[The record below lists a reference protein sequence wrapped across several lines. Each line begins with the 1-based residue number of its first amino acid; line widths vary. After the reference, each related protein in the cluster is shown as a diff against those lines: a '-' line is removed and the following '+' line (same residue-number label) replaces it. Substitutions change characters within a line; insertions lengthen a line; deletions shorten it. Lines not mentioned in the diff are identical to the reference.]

1 MFWLLYRCLCPS
13 LVYES
18 AVRFQVWFQNRRAKW
33 RKREKSA
40 VVAASAAAAAAAAA
54 AASAMAAASNPNNN
68 EITNFLLGGGG
79 GGRGEK
85 GGQIGLLVSSSAVS
99 IPQN

>member
-1 MFWLLYRCLCPS
+1 M
-13 LVYES
+13 
-18 AVRFQVWFQNRRAKW
+18 WFQNRRAKW

-54 AASAMAAASNPNNN
+54 ASAMAASSANVCGGGNGNNS
-68 EITNFLLGGGG
+68 EITNFLLC

-85 GGQIGLLVSSSAVS
+85 GGQIVLPLSLVRDTL
-99 IPQN
+99 IGR

>member
-1 MFWLLYRCLCPS
+1 MDILHLGIITGSSP
-13 LVYES
+13 
-18 AVRFQVWFQNRRAKW
+18 FQVWFQNRRAKW

-54 AASAMAAASNPNNN
+54 ASAMAASSACGGGNNS
-68 EITNFLLGGGG
+68 EITNFLLC

-85 GGQIGLLVSSSAVS
+85 GGQIGLTLWCGTH
-99 IPQN
+99 